1 MQNEIM
7 DAVTRRLDEL
17 FGDGCKIYTDNV
29 EQGLETPCFFVG
41 FLKTDVKQMLGRRSQ
56 RTYDMRIQYIPEEKQ
71 PSRELNGISEQL
83 MEGMEYIALSDG
95 SLMRGT
101 GRSSEIS
108 EGMLTFLVS
117 FSGFFIRQEE
127 PVESMMDLDVKG
139 AVT

>member
-17 FGDGCKIYTDNV
+17 FVDGCKIYTDNV

-41 FLKTDVKQMLGRRSQ
+41 FLKTDVKPMLGRRSQ

-71 PSRELNGISEQL
+71 PSRELNDISEQL
-83 MEGMEYIALSDG
+83 MEGMEYITLSDG

-108 EGMLTFLVS
+108 EGVLTFLVS

-127 PVESMMDLDVKG
+127 PAEPMMNLDMKG
-139 AVT
+139 AVI